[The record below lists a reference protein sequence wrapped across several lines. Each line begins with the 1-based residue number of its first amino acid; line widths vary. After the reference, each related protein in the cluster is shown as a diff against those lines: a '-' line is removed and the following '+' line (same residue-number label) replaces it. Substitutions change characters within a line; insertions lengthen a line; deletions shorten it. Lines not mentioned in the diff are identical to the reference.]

1 MIKPRYLVLT
11 CLFTI
16 LSMLIPT
23 PATAQDGEEKKK
35 DESPGINPGMVS
47 SLRLRGIGPAFM
59 SGRIVDIAV
68 DPEVPSTWYLATAA
82 GGAWKTTNAGTTWNP
97 IFDSYGSYSTG
108 CITVDP
114 KNRFTVWLGTGE
126 NNSQRSVGYGDGL
139 YKSVNGGRSF
149 KKVGLENSE
158 HIAKIVVHP
167 EDSNTVFVAA
177 QGPLWSAGGDR
188 GLYKTT
194 DGGETWKTILNIS
207 ENTGVTDLIL
217 DPRDPNT
224 MYAAS
229 YQRRRHVWTLI
240 DGGPESAIHKTTDGG
255 KTWKKINS
263 GLPGGDLGRIGL
275 AISPMKPDVLYAI
288 VEAASGGS
296 GFYRSANRG
305 ESWSKQSSYVSSSPQ
320 YYQEI
325 VACPHKFDRIYS
337 LDTYM
342 QVSEDGG
349 KSFSGLGESFKH
361 VDNHAMHIDPNDAD
375 HLIIGCDGG
384 LYETWDRGRN
394 YRFTSNLP
402 LAQFYKIAVGT
413 DKPFYYVYGGTQDN
427 ATQGGPSRTNNVHG
441 IRNSDWFTTV
451 FGDGFDPAVDP
462 NDPNTIYSQW
472 QYGGLV
478 RFDKQ
483 SGQRIDIK
491 PQAEKG
497 GPPLRFNWD
506 SALLISPH
514 ESTTIYY
521 GSQFLHRSKD
531 RGNTWETLGGDLSRN
546 LDRNKLKV
554 MGRVWGPDAV
564 AKNMS
569 TSFYGT
575 IVCAA
580 ESPVQKDLLYVGTDD
595 GMFQVSE
602 DGGQTW
608 TKVGTFE
615 GTDVP
620 EFGYIHDIEA
630 SLFDADTVFV
640 AVNNHKRGDFKP
652 YIVKST
658 DRGKTWKSIA
668 KTLPERGSVY
678 TLKQDH
684 VNKDLM
690 FCGTEF
696 GLFYTLDG
704 GKKWMQMRNGMP
716 VIAVRDL
723 EIQREENDLV
733 VGTFGRGMYILDNYD
748 PLRHLNEDLIK
759 SDAKILPIKKGQLYI
774 QTAPL
779 SGRDKA
785 FQGAGFYTA
794 PNPAFGVTFTYYV
807 KDSLKTK
814 KSERKS
820 KESKA
825 KRGGGNVN
833 YPDWDV
839 LKEEAREEAPKRM
852 LIIRDS
858 AGEIVNTLSASTSKG
873 MHRTTWDYRYS
884 SMGPIRVSSGGGR
897 GRRGGGGGPMA
908 LPGKYT
914 VELASW
920 VAGETKTLVEP
931 TEFEV
936 EPLGWGDIEPE
947 DRTEI
952 LAFQKQTAK
961 LQHAIMAS
969 MQIASEASE
978 RLSYIKA
985 AAEQTPGIDPAIRAK
1000 ARELE
1005 LKMEDIM
1012 EMFNGDRLRPSLQ
1025 EPGYPGIMSRISTV
1039 VRGHW
1044 STDMAPTTSHKRSY
1058 EIAEEEFTAALE
1070 ELKPLVE
1077 ADIPELNTQLEEAGA
1092 RWTPGRPIPDW
1103 KK

>member
-1 MIKPRYLVLT
+1 MLRPRFFTLLCHLAILFSLT
-11 CLFTI
+11 L
-16 LSMLIPT
+16 
-23 PATAQDGEEKKK
+23 PAAEAQDSDTKKE
-35 DESPGINPGMVS
+35 DAPGINPGLVS

-68 DPEVPSTWYLATAA
+68 DPEVDSTWYIAA
-82 GGAWKTTNAGTTWNP
+82 ASGGAWKTTNAGTTWQP
-97 IFDSYGSYSTG
+97 IFDNYGSYSTG

-114 KNRFTVWLGTGE
+114 KNRFTIWLGTGE

-139 YKSVNGGRSF
+139 YKSIDGGRSF
-149 KKVGLENSE
+149 SRVGLENSE

-167 EDSNTVFVAA
+167 KNSNVVYVAA
-177 QGPLWSAGGDR
+177 QGPLWSPGGDR
-188 GLYKTT
+188 GLFKTT
-194 DGGETWKTILNIS
+194 DGGKTWTNILEIS
-207 ENTGVTDLIL
+207 ENTGVTDLVL

-240 DGGPESAIHKTTDGG
+240 NGGPESAIHKSTDGG
-255 KTWKKINS
+255 KSWKKISS

-275 AISPMKPDVLYAI
+275 AISPMKPDVVYAI
-288 VEAASGGS
+288 VEATGDSGG
-296 GFYRSANRG
+296 FFRSANRG
-305 ESWSKQSSYVSSSPQ
+305 ESWARQSSYVSGSPQ

-337 LDTYM
+337 FDTYM

-349 KSFSGLGESFKH
+349 KTFSGLGESFKH
-361 VDNHAMHIDPNDAD
+361 VDNHAMYIDPDDEN

-394 YRFTSNLP
+394 YRFTSNLS
-402 LAQFYKIAVGT
+402 LSQFYKIAVGT

-427 ATQGGPSRTNNVHG
+427 ATQGGPSRTNNIHG

-462 NDPNTIYSQW
+462 DDPNTIYSQW

-478 RFDKQ
+478 RFDKRT
-483 SGQRIDIK
+483 GQRIDIK
-491 PQAEKG
+491 PQADKG

-521 GSQFLHRSKD
+521 GSQFLHRSRD
-531 RGNTWETLGGDLSRN
+531 RGDTWETISPDLSRN
-546 LDRNKLKV
+546 IDRNKLKV
-554 MGRVWGPDAV
+554 MGRVWEMDAV
-564 AKNMS
+564 AKNTS

-575 IVCAA
+575 IVSVS
-580 ESPVQKDLLYVGTDD
+580 ESPVQQDLLYTGTDD

-602 DGGQTW
+602 DGGENW
-608 TKVGTFE
+608 TEVGFFE
-615 GTDVP
+615 GTEVP
-620 EFGYIHDIEA
+620 EYGYIHDIEA
-630 SLFDADTVFV
+630 SLHDADTVFV
-640 AVNNHKRGDFKP
+640 AINNHKRGDFKP

-658 DRGKTWKSIA
+658 DRGRTWTSIA

-678 TLKQDH
+678 TLVQDH
-684 VNKDLM
+684 VNADLL

-696 GLFYTLDG
+696 GLFFTLDG
-704 GKKWMQMRNGMP
+704 GKKWMQMKNGLP

-748 PLRHLNEDLIK
+748 PLRHINEELIE
-759 SDAKILPIKKGQLYI
+759 SDAKILPIKKGLIYVEA
-774 QTAPL
+774 APY

-785 FQGAGFYTA
+785 FQGAGFFTA
-794 PNPAFGVTFTYYV
+794 PNPEFGVTFTYYV
-807 KDSLKTK
+807 KDSLQTK
-814 KSERKS
+814 KAERKS
-820 KESKA
+820 RESKL
-825 KRGGGNVN
+825 KRAGGDVS
-833 YPDWDV
+833 YPDWDE
-839 LKEEAREEAPKRM
+839 LKEEGREEPPQRR
-852 LIIRDS
+852 LIIRDKD
-858 AGEIVNTLSASTSKG
+858 GEIVNTIAASTSKG
-873 MHRTTWDYRYS
+873 MHRTTWDYRYAG
-884 SMGPIRVSSGGGR
+884 MGPISSGR
-897 GRRGGGGGPMA
+897 GQSRGPMA

-914 VELASW
+914 VEL
-920 VAGETKTLVEP
+920 VNFIAGETTTLVEP

-936 EPLGWGDIEPE
+936 VPLGWNDVLPGD
-947 DRTEI
+947 RSEI

-961 LQHAIMAS
+961 LQHAIMAA
-969 MQIASEASE
+969 MQVATEAQE
-978 RLSYIKA
+978 RLAYIKR
-985 AAEQTPGIDPAIRAK
+985 AAEVTPDVDPSLRAK

-1012 EMFNGDRLRPSLQ
+1012 EQFTGDQLRPSLQ
-1025 EPGYPGIMSRISTV
+1025 EPGYPGILSRISTV

-1044 STDMAPTTSHKRSY
+1044 STEMAPTSSHKRSY

-1077 ADIPELNTQLEEAGA
+1077 KDIPKLNRQLEAAGA

-1103 KK
+1103 K

>member
-1 MIKPRYLVLT
+1 MLKPRSLVLP
-11 CLFTI
+11 CYLAAAV
-16 LSMLIPT
+16 LLAPSSLI
-23 PATAQDGEEKKK
+23 AQDSDSLKP
-35 DESPGINPGMVS
+35 ESPEINSGLVS
-47 SLRLRGIGPAFM
+47 PLRLRSIGPAFM

-68 DPEVPSTWYLATAA
+68 DPEVDSTWYIATAA
-82 GGAWKTTNAGTTWNP
+82 GGAWKTTNSGTTWNP

-114 KNRFTVWLGTGE
+114 HNRFTVWLGTGE

-139 YKSVNGGRSF
+139 YKSIDGGRSF

-158 HIAKIVVHP
+158 HIAKVIVHP
-167 EDSNTVFVAA
+167 EDSDTVFVAA
-177 QGPLWSAGGDR
+177 QGPLWSSGGDR

-194 DGGETWKTILNIS
+194 DGGKTWSSILNIS
-207 ENTGVTDLIL
+207 EHTGVTDFVL

-240 DGGPESAIHKTTDGG
+240 DGGPESAIHKSTDGG
-255 KTWKKINS
+255 NTWKKITS

-275 AISPMKPDVLYAI
+275 AISPMKPDVVYAI
-288 VEAASGGS
+288 VEAANGGS

-305 ESWSKQSSYVSSSPQ
+305 ESWSKQSSYISSSPQ

-325 VACPHKFDRIYS
+325 IACPHKFDRIYS

-361 VDNHAMHIDPNDAD
+361 VDNHAIHIDPDDEN

-384 LYETWDRGRN
+384 LYETWDRGKN
-394 YRFTSNLP
+394 YRFSTNLP

-427 ATQGGPSRTNNVHG
+427 ATQGGPSQTNNVHG

-478 RFDKQ
+478 RFDKRT
-483 SGQRIDIK
+483 GQRIDIK

-506 SALLISPH
+506 SALTLSPH
-514 ESTTIYY
+514 ESTTVYY
-521 GSQFLHRSKD
+521 GSQFLHRSTD
-531 RGNTWETLGGDLSRN
+531 RGDTWETISPDLSRSI
-546 LDRNKLKV
+546 DRNKLKV
-554 MGRVWGPDAV
+554 MGRVWGMDAV

-575 IVCAA
+575 IVSAA
-580 ESPVQKDLLYVGTDD
+580 ESSVKKDLLYTGTDD
-595 GMFQVSE
+595 GMLQVTA
-602 DGGQTW
+602 DGGKNW
-608 TKVGTFE
+608 TEVGTFE
-615 GTDVP
+615 NTDVP
-620 EFGYIHDIEA
+620 EFGYIHDIEPC
-630 SLFDADTVFV
+630 LHDADTVFV
-640 AVNNHKRGDFKP
+640 VVNNHKRGDFKP

-658 DRGKTWKSIA
+658 DQGKTWVSIS
-668 KTLPERGSVY
+668 KTLPDRGSVY
-678 TLKQDH
+678 TLAQDH
-684 VNKDLM
+684 VNKDLL

-696 GLFYTLDG
+696 GLFFTLDG
-704 GKKWMQMRNGMP
+704 GKKWMQMRNGLP

-748 PLRHLNEDLIK
+748 PMRHINEDLLK
-759 SDAKILPIKKGQLYI
+759 EDAKILPIKTGLIYVQA
-774 QTAPL
+774 APY

-785 FQGAGFYTA
+785 YQGASFFTA

-814 KSERKS
+814 ASERKS

-825 KRGGGNVN
+825 KRAGGDVQ
-833 YPDWDV
+833 YPSWES
-839 LKEEAREEAPKRM
+839 LKAEGQEEAPAR
-852 LIIRDS
+852 LFIIRDS
-858 AGEIVNTLSASTSKG
+858 EGEIVNTISASTSKG
-873 MHRTTWDYRYS
+873 MHRTTWDYRYGG
-884 SMGPIRVSSGGGR
+884 MGLISISRGSGR
-897 GRRGGGGGPMA
+897 GPMA
-908 LPGKYT
+908 LPGTYT
-914 VELASW
+914 VEL
-920 VAGETKTLVEP
+920 VNFIAGEKTTLVKP

-936 EPLGWGDIEPE
+936 EPLGLDGVKNE
-947 DRTEI
+947 DRSEI

-961 LQHAIMAS
+961 LQHSIMAA
-969 MQIASEASE
+969 MQVANDAVD
-978 RLSYIKA
+978 RLAYIKK
-985 AAEQTPGIDPAIRAK
+985 AAEVTTGMDPAIRAK
-1000 ARELE
+1000 ARALE
-1005 LKMEDIM
+1005 LQMADIM
-1012 EMFNGDRLRPSLQ
+1012 EMFTGDQLRPSLQ
-1025 EPGYPGIMSRISTV
+1025 EPGYPGILSRISTT

-1044 STDMAPTTSHKRSY
+1044 GTDMAPTTSHKRSY
-1058 EIAEEEFTAALE
+1058 EIAEEEFTEALAK
-1070 ELKPLVE
+1070 LKPLVE
-1077 ADIPELNTQLEEAGA
+1077 KEIPKLNKALEKAGA

-1103 KK
+1103 K

>member
-1 MIKPRYLVLT
+1 MVMLRLSALLVCSAL
-11 CLFTI
+11 L
-16 LSMLIPT
+16 LS
-23 PATAQDGEEKKK
+23 PAIAQDSDEKQ
-35 DESPGINPGMVS
+35 DESPGINSGLVS
-47 SLRLRGIGPAFM
+47 SLGLRGIGPAFM

-68 DPEVPSTWYLATAA
+68 DPEVDSTWYIATAS
-82 GGAWKTTNAGTTWNP
+82 GNAWKTTNAGTTWSP
-97 IFDSYGSYSTG
+97 IFDNYGSYSTG

-114 KNRFTVWLGTGE
+114 HNRFTVWLGTGE

-167 EDSNTVFVAA
+167 DDSDTVFVAA
-177 QGPLWSAGGDR
+177 QGPLWSPGGDR
-188 GLYKTT
+188 GLFKTT
-194 DGGETWKTILNIS
+194 DGGRTWTSILNIS
-207 ENTGVTDLIL
+207 ENTGVTDFVL
-217 DPRDPNT
+217 DPRDPDT

-255 KTWKKINS
+255 KTWKKITS

-275 AISPMKPDVLYAI
+275 AISPIKPDVLYAI
-288 VEAASGGS
+288 VEATRGNG

-305 ESWSKQSSYVSSSPQ
+305 ESWSKRSSYVSGSPQ

-325 VACPHKFDRIYS
+325 IACPHKFDRIYS

-349 KSFSGLGESFKH
+349 QTFTGLGESNKH
-361 VDNHAMHIDPNDAD
+361 VDNHALVIDPKDEN

-394 YRFTSNLP
+394 YRFTSNLS
-402 LAQFYKIAVGT
+402 LAQYYKIAVGT

-427 ATQGGPSRTNNVHG
+427 ATHGGPSRTNNVHG

-478 RFDKQ
+478 RFDKRT
-483 SGQRIDIK
+483 GQRIDIK

-506 SALLISPH
+506 SGLAISPH
-514 ESTTIYY
+514 KSTTIYY
-521 GSQFLHRSKD
+521 GSQFLHRSTD
-531 RGNTWETLGGDLSRN
+531 RGDTWETLGPDLTRQI
-546 LDRNKLKV
+546 DRNKLKV
-554 MGRVWGPDAV
+554 MGRVWGIDTV

-569 TSFYGT
+569 TSFYGS
-575 IVCAA
+575 IVCVA
-580 ESPVQKDLLYVGTDD
+580 ESPVQKGLIYVGTDD
-595 GMFQVSE
+595 GMVQVTE
-602 DGGQTW
+602 DDGKTW
-608 TKVGTFE
+608 RAIGTFE

-620 EFGYIHDIEA
+620 EFGYIHDIEPC
-630 SLFDADTVFV
+630 LHDADTVFV

-658 DRGKTWKSIA
+658 DRGKTWTSIS

-678 TLKQDH
+678 TLAQDH
-684 VNKDLM
+684 KNKDVM

-696 GLFYTLDG
+696 GLHFTVDG

-723 EIQREENDLV
+723 EIQREWDDLV

-748 PLRHLNEDLIK
+748 PIRHINKDLLK
-759 SDAKILPIKKGQLYI
+759 EDAKILPIKKGLVYI
-774 QTAPL
+774 QAAPM
-779 SGRDKA
+779 SGRGAA
-785 FQGAGFYTA
+785 FQGAGYFTA
-794 PNPAFGVTFTYYV
+794 PNPEFGVTFTYWV

-820 KESKA
+820 KEAKLNRAGSNVPYPSWDDLKA
-825 KRGGGNVN
+825 ENQ
-833 YPDWDV
+833 
-839 LKEEAREEAPKRM
+839 EESLQRM
-852 LIIRDS
+852 LIIRDGE
-858 AGEIVNTLSASTSKG
+858 GEIVNTISASTSKG
-873 MHRTTWDYRYS
+873 LHRTTWNYRYG
-884 SMGPIRVSSGGGR
+884 SMGPISTGGGSGR

-914 VELASW
+914 VELASF
-920 VAGETKTLVEP
+920 VNGEKKTLVEP
-931 TEFEV
+931 TEFEIETLNWGDV
-936 EPLGWGDIEPE
+936 EPQ

-961 LQHAIMAS
+961 LQHAIMA
-969 MQIASEASE
+969 AVTVANEATE
-978 RLSYIKA
+978 RLAYIKK
-985 AAEQTPGIDPAIRAK
+985 AAEVTPGIDPAIRKK

-1012 EMFNGDRLRPSLQ
+1012 EKFNGDRLRPQHQ

-1058 EIAEEEFTAALE
+1058 EIAEEEFVEVLE
-1070 ELKPLVE
+1070 RLKPLVE
-1077 ADIPELNTQLEEAGA
+1077 TDIPALNKALEDAGA

-1103 KK
+1103 K

>member
-1 MIKPRYLVLT
+1 M
-11 CLFTI
+11 
-16 LSMLIPT
+16 PT
-23 PATAQDGEEKKK
+23 PRSLILACQFAILFSLVPNALMAQDSDSKK
-35 DESPGINPGMVS
+35 DEAPGINSGLVS
-47 SLRLRGIGPAFM
+47 PLRLRSIGPAFM

-68 DPEVPSTWYLATAA
+68 DPEVDSTRYIATAS
-82 GGAWKTTNAGTTWNP
+82 GGAWKTTNSGTTWNP

-114 KNRFTVWLGTGE
+114 HNRFTIWIGTGE

-139 YKSVNGGRSF
+139 YKSIDGGRSF
-149 KKVGLENSE
+149 KKVGLDNSE
-158 HIAKIVVHP
+158 HIAKVIVHP
-167 EDSNTVFVAA
+167 EDSDTVFVAA
-177 QGPLWSAGGDR
+177 QGPLWSSGGDR

-194 DGGETWKTILNIS
+194 DGGKTWTSILNIS
-207 ENTGVTDLIL
+207 EHTGVTDLVL

-255 KTWKKINS
+255 KTWKKITS

-275 AISPMKPDVLYAI
+275 AISPMKPDVVYAI
-288 VEAASGGS
+288 VEAANGGS
-296 GFYRSANRG
+296 GFFRSANRG
-305 ESWSKQSSYVSSSPQ
+305 ESWSKQGSYISSSPQ

-349 KSFSGLGESFKH
+349 KTFSGLGESFKH
-361 VDNHAMHIDPNDAD
+361 VDNHAMHIDPNDEN

-394 YRFTSNLP
+394 YRFSSNLP

-427 ATQGGPSRTNNVHG
+427 ATQGGPSQTNNVHG

-478 RFDKQ
+478 RFDKRT
-483 SGQRIDIK
+483 GQRIDIK

-506 SALLISPH
+506 SALTLSPH
-514 ESTTIYY
+514 DSTTVYY
-521 GSQFLHRSKD
+521 GSQLLHRSKD
-531 RGNTWETLGGDLSRN
+531 RGDTWETISPDLSRSV
-546 LDRNKLKV
+546 DRNKLKV
-554 MGRVWGPDAV
+554 MGRVWGMDAV

-575 IVCAA
+575 IVSAA
-580 ESPVQKDLLYVGTDD
+580 ESPVKKDLLYTGTDD
-595 GMFQVSE
+595 GMLQVSP
-602 DGGQTW
+602 DGGKNW

-615 GTDVP
+615 NTDVP
-620 EFGYIHDIEA
+620 EFGYIHDVEP
-630 SLFDADTVFV
+630 SLHDADTVFV
-640 AVNNHKRGDFKP
+640 VVNNHKRGDFKP

-658 DRGKTWKSIA
+658 DQGKTWVSIA

-678 TLKQDH
+678 TLAQDH
-684 VNKDLM
+684 VNKDLL

-696 GLFYTLDG
+696 GLFFTLDG

-716 VIAVRDL
+716 VIAVRDI
-723 EIQREENDLV
+723 EIQREESDLV

-748 PLRHLNEDLIK
+748 PLRHIDEDLLK
-759 SDAKILPIKKGQLYI
+759 EDAKILPIKKGLIYVQA
-774 QTAPL
+774 APY

-785 FQGAGFYTA
+785 YQGASFFTA

-807 KDSLKTK
+807 KDSLTTK
-814 KSERKS
+814 KSARKS
-820 KESKA
+820 KEANA
-825 KRGGGNVN
+825 KRSGGDVP
-833 YPDWDV
+833 YPAWDV
-839 LKEEAREEAPKRM
+839 LKEEGREEASQR
-852 LIIRDS
+852 LFIIRDS
-858 AGEIVNTLSASTSKG
+858 DGEIVNTVSASTSKG
-873 MHRTTWDYRYS
+873 LHRTTWDYRYGG
-884 SMGPIRVSSGGGR
+884 MGPISAGR
-897 GRRGGGGGPMA
+897 GSGRGPMA

-914 VELASW
+914 VELVNF
-920 VAGETKTLVEP
+920 VAGETTVLVEA

-936 EPLGWGDIEPE
+936 EPLGLDGVKNE
-947 DRTEI
+947 DRSEI

-961 LQHAIMAS
+961 LQHAIMAA
-969 MQIASEASE
+969 MQVANDAQE
-978 RLSYIKA
+978 RLTYIKK
-985 AAEQTPGIDPAIRAK
+985 AAEVTPGIDPAIRAK

-1012 EMFNGDRLRPSLQ
+1012 EMFTGDRLRPSLQ
-1025 EPGYPGIMSRISTV
+1025 EPGYPGILSRISTT

-1044 STDMAPTTSHKRSY
+1044 STDMAPTSSHKRSY
-1058 EIAEEEFTAALE
+1058 EIAEEEFTEALAK
-1070 ELKPLVE
+1070 LKPLV
-1077 ADIPELNTQLEEAGA
+1077 DKELPKLNKELEKAGA

-1103 KK
+1103 K

>member
-1 MIKPRYLVLT
+1 M
-11 CLFTI
+11 
-16 LSMLIPT
+16 PT
-23 PATAQDGEEKKK
+23 PRSLILACQFAILFSLVPNALMAQDSDSKK
-35 DESPGINPGMVS
+35 DEAPGINSGLVS
-47 SLRLRGIGPAFM
+47 PLRLRSIGPAFM

-68 DPEVPSTWYLATAA
+68 DPEVDSTRYIATAS
-82 GGAWKTTNAGTTWNP
+82 GGAWKTTNSGTTWNP

-114 KNRFTVWLGTGE
+114 HNRFTIWIGTGE

-139 YKSVNGGRSF
+139 YKSIDGGRSF
-149 KKVGLENSE
+149 KKVGLDNSE
-158 HIAKIVVHP
+158 HIAKVIVHP
-167 EDSNTVFVAA
+167 EDSDTVFVAA
-177 QGPLWSAGGDR
+177 QGPLWSSGGDR

-194 DGGETWKTILNIS
+194 DGGKTWTSILNIS
-207 ENTGVTDLIL
+207 EHTGVTDLVL

-255 KTWKKINS
+255 KTWKKITS

-275 AISPMKPDVLYAI
+275 AISPMKPDVVYAI
-288 VEAASGGS
+288 VEAANGGS
-296 GFYRSANRG
+296 GFFRSANRG
-305 ESWSKQSSYVSSSPQ
+305 ESWSKQGSYISSSPQ

-349 KSFSGLGESFKH
+349 KTFSGLGESFKH
-361 VDNHAMHIDPNDAD
+361 VDNHAMHIDPNDEN

-394 YRFTSNLP
+394 YRFSSNLP

-427 ATQGGPSRTNNVHG
+427 ATQGGPSQTNNVHG

-478 RFDKQ
+478 RFDKRT
-483 SGQRIDIK
+483 GQRIDIK

-506 SALLISPH
+506 SALTLSPH
-514 ESTTIYY
+514 DSTTVYY
-521 GSQFLHRSKD
+521 GSQLLHRSKD
-531 RGNTWETLGGDLSRN
+531 RGDTWETISPDLSRSV
-546 LDRNKLKV
+546 DRNKLKV
-554 MGRVWGPDAV
+554 MGRVWGMDAV

-575 IVCAA
+575 IVSAA
-580 ESPVQKDLLYVGTDD
+580 ESPVKKDLLYTGTDD
-595 GMFQVSE
+595 GMLQVSP
-602 DGGQTW
+602 DGGKNW

-615 GTDVP
+615 NTDVP
-620 EFGYIHDIEA
+620 EFGYIHDVEP
-630 SLFDADTVFV
+630 SLHDADTVFAV
-640 AVNNHKRGDFKP
+640 VNNHKRGDFKP

-658 DRGKTWKSIA
+658 DQGKTWVSIA

-678 TLKQDH
+678 TLAQDH
-684 VNKDLM
+684 VNKDLL

-696 GLFYTLDG
+696 GLFFTLDG

-716 VIAVRDL
+716 VIAVRDI
-723 EIQREENDLV
+723 EIQREESDLV

-748 PLRHLNEDLIK
+748 PLRHIDEDLLK
-759 SDAKILPIKKGQLYI
+759 EDAKILPIKKGLIYVQA
-774 QTAPL
+774 APY

-785 FQGAGFYTA
+785 YQGASFFTA

-807 KDSLKTK
+807 KDSLTTK
-814 KSERKS
+814 KSARKS
-820 KESKA
+820 KEAKA
-825 KRGGGNVN
+825 KRSGGDVP
-833 YPDWDV
+833 YPAWDV
-839 LKEEAREEAPKRM
+839 LKEEGREEASQR
-852 LIIRDS
+852 LFIIRDS
-858 AGEIVNTLSASTSKG
+858 DGEIVNTVSASTSKG
-873 MHRTTWDYRYS
+873 LHRTTWDYRYGG
-884 SMGPIRVSSGGGR
+884 MGPISAGR
-897 GRRGGGGGPMA
+897 GSGRGPMA

-914 VELASW
+914 VELVNF
-920 VAGETKTLVEP
+920 VAGETTVLVEA

-936 EPLGWGDIEPE
+936 EPLGLDGVKNE
-947 DRTEI
+947 DRSEI

-961 LQHAIMAS
+961 LQHAIMAA
-969 MQIASEASE
+969 MQVANDAQE
-978 RLSYIKA
+978 RLTYIKK
-985 AAEQTPGIDPAIRAK
+985 AAEVTPGIDPAIRAK

-1012 EMFNGDRLRPSLQ
+1012 EMFTGDRLRPSLQ
-1025 EPGYPGIMSRISTV
+1025 EPGYPGILSRISTT

-1044 STDMAPTTSHKRSY
+1044 STDMAPTSSHKRSY
-1058 EIAEEEFTAALE
+1058 EIAEEEFTEALAK
-1070 ELKPLVE
+1070 LKPLV
-1077 ADIPELNTQLEEAGA
+1077 DKELPKLNKELEKAGA

-1103 KK
+1103 K